1 MSDPVVIVGGSLAG
15 LRSAEGMRKA
25 GYSGPIKVIGNE
37 PYLPY
42 NRPPLSKEL
51 LSGSGEIDE
60 IYFPIKESVAD
71 IEWVLGQAATSL
83 SIQKQKVTDVSGA
96 SHSYSALVIATGL
109 RPKPLPVSANGIS
122 GVHVLRTFDDAVA
135 LRKQLLPGVKVLI
148 LGAGFIGCEVAAT
161 AVKAGGQVK
170 VVARTHEPM
179 EEALGKTLGKE
190 VKRRHELRGVEFV
203 RGASVFGLI
212 GDGHVQRVILDSG
225 VIFDA
230 DLVVVAIGSLPN
242 TEWLEGSGLDISN
255 GVLVDGGL
263 RALTSDGSV
272 VENIFAVGDVAR
284 YVNPLFDQIP
294 RRVEHWNLP
303 TETGKRAGLILGK
316 QLKGE
321 SIAEITAEPF
331 APLPSFWSDQYDM
344 HILAFGMT
352 YLADR
357 SKLVAGELSGDCVFE
372 YFRDDKLVG
381 VCGIGMRTVVQ
392 SYRNKFSLDEKIDSN

>member
-1 MSDPVVIVGGSLAG
+1 MSAPVVIVGGSLAG
-15 LRSAEGMRKA
+15 LRSAEGLRKA

-42 NRPPLSKEL
+42 NRPPLSKDL
-51 LSGSGEIDE
+51 LSGTGEIDE

-83 SIQKQKVTDVSGA
+83 DTKEQKVTDLSGT

-109 RPKPLPVSANGIS
+109 RPKPLPVDANGIS

-161 AVKAGGQVK
+161 AIKAGCQVR
-170 VVARTHEPM
+170 VVSRTHEPM
-179 EEALGKTLGKE
+179 QEALGKTLGKE
-190 VKRRHELRGVEFV
+190 VKRRHELKGVEFV
-203 RGASVFGLI
+203 KGASVFGLI
-212 GDGHVQRVILDSG
+212 GDGHVERVILDSG
-225 VIFDA
+225 VIYDA

-242 TEWLEGSGLDISN
+242 TEWLEGSGIDISN

-263 RALTSDGSV
+263 RALSSDGAV
-272 VENIFAVGDVAR
+272 FENVFAVGDVAR

-316 QLKGE
+316 YLIGE
-321 SIAEITAEPF
+321 SVAEVLAEPF
-331 APLPSFWSDQYDM
+331 VPLPSFWSDQYEM
-344 HILAFGMT
+344 NILAFGMT

-357 SKLVAGELSGDCVFE
+357 SELVAGELSGECVFE

-381 VCGIGMRTVVQ
+381 VCGIGMRPTIQ
-392 SYRNKFSLDEKIDSN
+392 SYRARFAL

>member
-1 MSDPVVIVGGSLAG
+1 LSAPVVIVGGSLAG
-15 LRSAEGMRKA
+15 LRSAEGLRKA
-25 GYSGPIKVIGNE
+25 GYTGPIKVIGNE

-71 IEWVLGQAATSL
+71 IEWLLGQAATSL
-83 SIQKQKVTDVSGA
+83 NIKEQKVTDLSGA

-109 RPKPLPVSANGIS
+109 RPKPLPVNANGIS
-122 GVHVLRTFDDAVA
+122 GIHVLRTFDDAVA

-161 AVKAGGQVK
+161 AVKAGCQVK
-170 VVARTHEPM
+170 VVSRTHEPM

-190 VKRRHELRGVEFV
+190 VKRRHELMGVEFV
-203 RGASVFGLI
+203 KGASVFGLI

-263 RALTSDGSV
+263 RALASDGTV

-284 YVNPLFDQIP
+284 YVNPLFDQVP

-303 TETGKRAGLILGK
+303 TETGKRAGQILGK
-316 QLKGE
+316 HLNGE
-321 SIAEITAEPF
+321 SVAQVLAEPF
-331 APLPSFWSDQYDM
+331 APLPSFWSDQYEM

-357 SKLVAGELSGDCVFE
+357 SELVAGELSGECVFE

-381 VCGIGMRTVVQ
+381 VCGIGMRPTIQ
-392 SYRNKFSLDEKIDSN
+392 SYRTRFSLA

>member
-1 MSDPVVIVGGSLAG
+1 LSAPVVIVGGSLAG
-15 LRSAEGMRKA
+15 LRSAEGLRKA
-25 GYSGPIKVIGNE
+25 GYAGPIKVIGNE

-83 SIQKQKVTDVSGA
+83 DTKEQKVTDLSGA

-109 RPKPLPVSANGIS
+109 RPKPLPVDSNGIS
-122 GVHVLRTFDDAVA
+122 GVHVLRTFDDALA
-135 LRKQLLPGVKVLI
+135 LRKQLLPGVKVVI

-161 AVKAGGQVK
+161 AIKAGCKVK
-170 VVARTHEPM
+170 VVARGHEPM
-179 EEALGKTLGKE
+179 EEALGKTLAKE
-190 VKRRHELRGVEFV
+190 VKRRHELKGVEFV
-203 RGASVFGLI
+203 KGASVFGLI
-212 GDGHVQRVILDSG
+212 GDGHVQRIILDSG
-225 VIFDA
+225 VIYDA

-242 TEWLEGSGLDISN
+242 TEWLEGSGIDISN

-263 RALTSDGSV
+263 RALSSDGAV
-272 VENIFAVGDVAR
+272 IENVFAVGDVAR
-284 YVNPLFDQIP
+284 YVNPLFDEVP

-303 TETGKRAGLILGK
+303 TETGKRAGQILGK
-316 QLKGE
+316 QLIGE
-321 SIAEITAEPF
+321 SVADMLEEPF

-357 SKLVAGELSGDCVFE
+357 SELVAGELSGECVLE
-372 YFRDDKLVG
+372 YFRNDKLVG
-381 VCGIGMRTVVQ
+381 VCGIGMRPTIQ
-392 SYRNKFSLDEKIDSN
+392 SYRTKFSLA

>member
-1 MSDPVVIVGGSLAG
+1 LSAPVVIVGGSLAG
-15 LRSAEGMRKA
+15 LRSAEGIRRA

-51 LSGSGEIDE
+51 LSGSGDIDE

-83 SIQKQKVTDVSGA
+83 DTKAQKVTDLSGA
-96 SHSYSALVIATGL
+96 DHSYRALVIATGL
-109 RPKPLPVSANGIS
+109 RPKPLPVISNGIS

-135 LRKQLLPGVKVLI
+135 IRKQLLPGVKVVI

-161 AVKAGGQVK
+161 AIKAGCQVK
-170 VVARTHEPM
+170 VVARAHEPM
-179 EEALGKTLGKE
+179 EEALGKTLAKE

-203 RGASVFGLI
+203 KGASVFGLI
-212 GDGHVQRVILDSG
+212 GDGHVQRIILDSG
-225 VIFDA
+225 VIYDA

-242 TEWLEGSGLDISN
+242 TEWLEGSGIDISN

-263 RALTSDGSV
+263 RALSLNGAV
-272 VENIFAVGDVAR
+272 IENVFAVGDVAR
-284 YVNPLFDQIP
+284 YINPLFDQVP

-303 TETGKRAGLILGK
+303 TETGKRAGQILGK
-316 QLKGE
+316 HLSGE
-321 SIAEITAEPF
+321 SVAGMLAEPF

-357 SKLVAGELSGDCVFE
+357 SELVAGELTGECVLE

-381 VCGIGMRTVVQ
+381 VCGIGMRPIIQ
-392 SYRNKFSLDEKIDSN
+392 SYRSRFSLA

>member
-1 MSDPVVIVGGSLAG
+1 LSAPVVIVGGSLAG
-15 LRSAEGMRKA
+15 LRSAEGLRKA

-42 NRPPLSKEL
+42 NRPPLSKDL
-51 LSGSGEIDE
+51 LSGTGEIDE

-71 IEWVLGQAATSL
+71 IDWVLGLAATSL
-83 SIQKQKVTDVSGA
+83 DIEEQKVTDLSGT
-96 SHSYSALVIATGL
+96 SHPYKALVIATGL
-109 RPKPLPVSANGIS
+109 RPKPLPVDANGIE
-122 GVHVLRTFDDAVA
+122 GIHVLRTFDDAVA

-161 AVKAGGQVK
+161 AVKAGCQVK
-170 VVARTHEPM
+170 VVSRTHEPM
-179 EEALGKTLGKE
+179 QEALGKTLGRE
-190 VKRRHELRGVEFV
+190 VKRRHELMGVEFV
-203 RGASVFGLI
+203 KGASVFGLI
-212 GDGHVQRVILDSG
+212 GDGHVERVILDSG
-225 VIFDA
+225 VIYDA

-242 TEWLEGSGLDISN
+242 TEWLEGSGIDISN

-263 RALTSDGSV
+263 RAISSDGTV

-284 YVNPLFDQIP
+284 YVNPLFDQVP

-303 TETGKRAGLILGK
+303 TETGKRAGLVLGK
-316 QLKGE
+316 YLNGE
-321 SIAEITAEPF
+321 SIAEMLTEPF

-357 SKLVAGELSGDCVFE
+357 SEMVAGEISGECVFE
-372 YFRDDKLVG
+372 YFRNDKLVG
-381 VCGIGMRTVVQ
+381 VCGIGMRPTIQ
-392 SYRNKFSLDEKIDSN
+392 SYRTKFSLA

>member
-1 MSDPVVIVGGSLAG
+1 LSAPVVIVGGSLAG
-15 LRSAEGMRKA
+15 LRSAEGIRRA
-25 GYSGPIKVIGNE
+25 GYTGPIKVIGNE

-51 LSGSGEIDE
+51 LSGSGDIDE

-83 SIQKQKVTDVSGA
+83 DTKEQKVTDLSGA
-96 SHSYSALVIATGL
+96 THSYSALVIATGL
-109 RPKPLPVSANGIS
+109 RPKPLPVNSNGIS

-135 LRKQLLPGVKVLI
+135 LRKQLLPGVKVVI

-161 AVKAGGQVK
+161 AIKAGCQVK
-170 VVARTHEPM
+170 VIARAHEPM
-179 EEALGKTLGKE
+179 EEALGKTLAKE
-190 VKRRHELRGVEFV
+190 VKRRHELKGVEFV
-203 RGASVFGLI
+203 KGASVFGLI
-212 GDGHVQRVILDSG
+212 GDGHVQRIILDSG
-225 VIFDA
+225 VIYDA

-242 TEWLEGSGLDISN
+242 TEWLEGSGIDISN

-263 RALTSDGSV
+263 RVLSSNGDV
-272 VENIFAVGDVAR
+272 IENVFAVGDVAR
-284 YVNPLFDQIP
+284 YVNPLFDQVP

-303 TETGKRAGLILGK
+303 TETGKRAGQVLGK
-316 QLKGE
+316 HLNGE
-321 SIAEITAEPF
+321 SVAEMLAEPF

-357 SKLVAGELSGDCVFE
+357 SELVAGELSGECVLE

-381 VCGIGMRTVVQ
+381 VCGIGMRPTIQ
-392 SYRNKFSLDEKIDSN
+392 SYRTKFSLA

>member
-1 MSDPVVIVGGSLAG
+1 LSAPVVIVGGSLAG
-15 LRSAEGMRKA
+15 LRSAEGIRRA
-25 GYSGPIKVIGNE
+25 GYTGPIKVIGNE

-51 LSGSGEIDE
+51 LSGSGDIDE

-83 SIQKQKVTDVSGA
+83 DTKEQKVTDLSGT

-109 RPKPLPVSANGIS
+109 RPKPLPVNSNGIA

-161 AVKAGGQVK
+161 AVKAGCQVK
-170 VVARTHEPM
+170 VVARAHEPM

-190 VKRRHELRGVEFV
+190 VKRRHELMGVEFV
-203 RGASVFGLI
+203 KGASVFGLI
-212 GDGHVQRVILDSG
+212 GDGYVQRVILDSG

-263 RALTSDGSV
+263 RALTSDGTV

-303 TETGKRAGLILGK
+303 TETGKRAGQILGK
-316 QLKGE
+316 HLNGE
-321 SIAEITAEPF
+321 SVAQVLAEPF
-331 APLPSFWSDQYDM
+331 APLPSFWSDQYEM

-357 SKLVAGELSGDCVFE
+357 SELVAGELSGECVFE
-372 YFRDDKLVG
+372 YFRNDKLVG
-381 VCGIGMRTVVQ
+381 VCGIGMRPTIQ
-392 SYRNKFSLDEKIDSN
+392 SYRTRFSLA

>member
-1 MSDPVVIVGGSLAG
+1 MSAPVVIVGGSLAG
-15 LRSAEGMRKA
+15 LRSAEGIRRA
-25 GYSGPIKVIGNE
+25 GYKGPIKVIGNE

-51 LSGSGEIDE
+51 LSGSGDIDE

-83 SIQKQKVTDVSGA
+83 DTKEQKVTDLSGT

-109 RPKPLPVSANGIS
+109 RPKPLPVNSNGIS

-135 LRKQLLPGVKVLI
+135 LRKQLLPGVKVVI

-161 AVKAGGQVK
+161 AIKAGCQVK
-170 VVARTHEPM
+170 VVARAHEPM
-179 EEALGKTLGKE
+179 EEALGKTLAKE
-190 VKRRHELRGVEFV
+190 VKRRHELKGIEFV
-203 RGASVFGLI
+203 KGASVFGLI
-212 GDGHVQRVILDSG
+212 GDGHVQRIILDSG
-225 VIFDA
+225 VIYDA

-242 TEWLEGSGLDISN
+242 TEWLEGSGIDISN

-263 RALTSDGSV
+263 RALSSDGDV
-272 VENIFAVGDVAR
+272 IENVFAVGDVAR
-284 YVNPLFDQIP
+284 YVNPLFDQVP

-303 TETGKRAGLILGK
+303 TETGKRAGQVLGK
-316 QLKGE
+316 HLIGE
-321 SIAEITAEPF
+321 SVAEMLAEPF

-357 SKLVAGELSGDCVFE
+357 SELVAGELSGECVLE

-381 VCGIGMRTVVQ
+381 VCGIGMRPTIQ
-392 SYRNKFSLDEKIDSN
+392 SYRTKFSLA

>member
-1 MSDPVVIVGGSLAG
+1 LSAPVVIVGGSLAG
-15 LRSAEGMRKA
+15 LRSAEGIRRA
-25 GYSGPIKVIGNE
+25 GYKGPIKVIGNE

-51 LSGSGEIDE
+51 LSGSGDIDE

-83 SIQKQKVTDVSGA
+83 DTKEQKVTDLSGT

-109 RPKPLPVSANGIS
+109 RPKPLPVNSNGIS

-135 LRKQLLPGVKVLI
+135 LRKQLLTGVKVVI

-161 AVKAGGQVK
+161 AIKAGCQVK
-170 VVARTHEPM
+170 VVARAHEPM
-179 EEALGKTLGKE
+179 EEALGKTLAKE
-190 VKRRHELRGVEFV
+190 VKRRHELKGIEFV
-203 RGASVFGLI
+203 KGASVFGLI
-212 GDGHVQRVILDSG
+212 GDGHVQRIILDSG
-225 VIFDA
+225 VIYDA

-242 TEWLEGSGLDISN
+242 TEWLEGSGIDISN

-263 RALTSDGSV
+263 RALSSDGDV
-272 VENIFAVGDVAR
+272 IENVFAVGDVAR
-284 YVNPLFDQIP
+284 YVNPLFDQVP

-303 TETGKRAGLILGK
+303 TETGKRAGQVLGK
-316 QLKGE
+316 HLNGE
-321 SIAEITAEPF
+321 SVAETLAEPF

-357 SKLVAGELSGDCVFE
+357 SELVAGELSGECVLE

-381 VCGIGMRTVVQ
+381 VCGIGMRPTIQ
-392 SYRNKFSLDEKIDSN
+392 SYRTKFSLA

>member
-1 MSDPVVIVGGSLAG
+1 MSAPVVIVGGSLAG
-15 LRSAEGMRKA
+15 LRSAEGIRRA
-25 GYSGPIKVIGNE
+25 GYKGPIKVIGNE

-51 LSGSGEIDE
+51 LSGSGDIDE

-83 SIQKQKVTDVSGA
+83 DTKEQKVTDLSGT

-109 RPKPLPVSANGIS
+109 RPKPLPVNSNGIS

-135 LRKQLLPGVKVLI
+135 LRKQLLPGVKVVT

-161 AVKAGGQVK
+161 AIKAGCQVK
-170 VVARTHEPM
+170 VIARAHEPM
-179 EEALGKTLGKE
+179 EEALGKTLAKE
-190 VKRRHELRGVEFV
+190 VKRRHELKGIEFV
-203 RGASVFGLI
+203 KGASVFGLI
-212 GDGHVQRVILDSG
+212 GDGHVQRIILDSG
-225 VIFDA
+225 VIYDA

-242 TEWLEGSGLDISN
+242 TEWLEGSGIDISN

-263 RALTSDGSV
+263 RALSSDGDLI
-272 VENIFAVGDVAR
+272 ENVFAVGDVAR
-284 YVNPLFDQIP
+284 YVNPLFDQVP

-303 TETGKRAGLILGK
+303 TETGKRVGQVLGK
-316 QLKGE
+316 HLNGE
-321 SIAEITAEPF
+321 SVAEMLAEPF

-357 SKLVAGELSGDCVFE
+357 SELVAGELSGECVLE

-381 VCGIGMRTVVQ
+381 VCGIGMRPTIQ
-392 SYRNKFSLDEKIDSN
+392 SYRTKFSLA

>member
-1 MSDPVVIVGGSLAG
+1 LSAPVVIVGGSLAG
-15 LRSAEGMRKA
+15 LRSAEGLRKA
-25 GYSGPIKVIGNE
+25 GYAGPIKVIGNE

-60 IYFPIKESVAD
+60 IYFPIKESVSD
-71 IEWVLGQAATSL
+71 VEWVLGLAATSL
-83 SIQKQKVTDVSGA
+83 DIEEQKVTDLSGT
-96 SHSYSALVIATGL
+96 SHPYKALVIATGL
-109 RPKPLPVSANGIS
+109 RPKPLPVDANGIE
-122 GVHVLRTFDDAVA
+122 GIHVLRTFDDAVA

-161 AVKAGGQVK
+161 AVKAGCQVK
-170 VVARTHEPM
+170 VVSRTHEPM
-179 EEALGKTLGKE
+179 QEALGKTLGRE
-190 VKRRHELRGVEFV
+190 VKRRHELMGVEFV
-203 RGASVFGLI
+203 KGASVFGLI
-212 GDGHVQRVILDSG
+212 GDGHVERVILDSG
-225 VIFDA
+225 VIYDA

-242 TEWLEGSGLDISN
+242 TEWLEGSGIDISN

-263 RALTSDGSV
+263 RAMSSDGAV

-284 YVNPLFDQIP
+284 YVNPLFDQVP

-303 TETGKRAGLILGK
+303 TETGKRAGLVLGK
-316 QLKGE
+316 YLNGE
-321 SIAEITAEPF
+321 SIAEMLAEPF

-357 SKLVAGELSGDCVFE
+357 SEMVAGEISGECVFE
-372 YFRDDKLVG
+372 YFRNDKLVG
-381 VCGIGMRTVVQ
+381 VCGIGMRPTIQ
-392 SYRNKFSLDEKIDSN
+392 SYRTKFSLA

>member
-1 MSDPVVIVGGSLAG
+1 LSAPVVIVGGSLAG
-15 LRSAEGMRKA
+15 LRSAEGLRKA

-42 NRPPLSKEL
+42 NRPPLSKDL
-51 LSGSGEIDE
+51 LSGTGEIDE

-71 IEWVLGQAATSL
+71 IDWVLGQAATSL
-83 SIQKQKVTDVSGA
+83 DTKEQKVTDLSGT

-109 RPKPLPVSANGIS
+109 RPKPLPVDANGIE
-122 GVHVLRTFDDAVA
+122 GIHVLRTFDDAVA

-161 AVKAGGQVK
+161 AVKAGCQVK
-170 VVARTHEPM
+170 VVSRTHEPM
-179 EEALGKTLGKE
+179 QEALGKTLGRE
-190 VKRRHELRGVEFV
+190 VKRRHELMGVEFV
-203 RGASVFGLI
+203 KGASVFGLI
-212 GDGHVQRVILDSG
+212 GDGHVERVILDSG
-225 VIFDA
+225 VIYDA

-242 TEWLEGSGLDISN
+242 TEWLEGSGIDISN

-263 RALTSDGSV
+263 RAMSSDGAV

-284 YVNPLFDQIP
+284 YVNPLFDQVP

-303 TETGKRAGLILGK
+303 TETGKRAGLVLGK
-316 QLKGE
+316 YLNGE
-321 SIAEITAEPF
+321 SIAEMLAEPF

-357 SKLVAGELSGDCVFE
+357 SEMVAGEISGECVFE
-372 YFRDDKLVG
+372 YFRNDKLVG
-381 VCGIGMRTVVQ
+381 VCGIGMRPTIQ
-392 SYRNKFSLDEKIDSN
+392 SYRTKFSLA

>member
-1 MSDPVVIVGGSLAG
+1 LSAPVVIVGGSLAG
-15 LRSAEGMRKA
+15 LRSAEGIRRA

-42 NRPPLSKEL
+42 NRPPLSKDL
-51 LSGSGEIDE
+51 LSGNGQIDE

-83 SIQKQKVTDVSGA
+83 DTKEQKVTDLSGA
-96 SHSYSALVIATGL
+96 SHPYSALVIATGL
-109 RPKPLPVSANGIS
+109 RPKPLPVDSNGIS
-122 GVHVLRTFDDAVA
+122 GVHVLRTFDDAVG
-135 LRKQLLPGVKVLI
+135 LRKQLLPGVKTVI

-161 AVKAGGQVK
+161 AIKAGCQVK
-170 VVARTHEPM
+170 VVARAHEPM
-179 EEALGKTLGKE
+179 EEALGNILAKE
-190 VKRRHELRGVEFV
+190 VKRRHELKGVEFV
-203 RGASVFGLI
+203 KGASVFGLI

-263 RALTSDGSV
+263 RAITSDGTV

-303 TETGKRAGLILGK
+303 TETGKRAGQILGRH
-316 QLKGE
+316 LNGE
-321 SIAEITAEPF
+321 SVAQVLAEPF
-331 APLPSFWSDQYDM
+331 APLPSFWSDQYEM

-357 SKLVAGELSGDCVFE
+357 SELVAGELSGECVLE

-381 VCGIGMRTVVQ
+381 VCGIGMRPTIQ
-392 SYRNKFSLDEKIDSN
+392 SYRTKFSLA

>member
-1 MSDPVVIVGGSLAG
+1 MSAPVVIVGGSLAG
-15 LRSAEGMRKA
+15 LRSAEGIRKA

-71 IEWVLGQAATSL
+71 IEWVLGKAATSL
-83 SIQKQKVTDVSGA
+83 DTKEQKVTDLSGT

-109 RPKPLPVSANGIS
+109 RPKPLPVDANGIS

-135 LRKQLLPGVKVLI
+135 LRRELVPGVKVLI

-161 AVKAGGQVK
+161 AVKAGCQVK
-170 VVARTHEPM
+170 VVSRIHEPM

-190 VKRRHELRGVEFV
+190 VKRRHEQKGVEFV
-203 RGASVFGLI
+203 KGASVFGLI
-212 GDGHVQRVILDSG
+212 GDGRVERVILDSG
-225 VIFDA
+225 VIYDA
-230 DLVVVAIGSLPN
+230 DLVVVAIGSSPN
-242 TEWLEGSGLDISN
+242 TEWLEGSGIDISN

-263 RALTSDGSV
+263 RAISSDGSV
-272 VENIFAVGDVAR
+272 VENVFAVGDVAR
-284 YVNPLFDQIP
+284 YVNPLFDQVP

-303 TETGKRAGLILGK
+303 TETGKRAGLVLGK
-316 QLKGE
+316 QLCGE
-321 SIAEITAEPF
+321 SVAEMLSEPF
-331 APLPSFWSDQYDM
+331 APLPSFWSDQYEM

-357 SKLVAGELSGDCVFE
+357 SELVAGELSGECVFE

-381 VCGIGMRTVVQ
+381 VCGIGMRPTIQ
-392 SYRNKFSLDEKIDSN
+392 SYRSRFAI

>member
-1 MSDPVVIVGGSLAG
+1 MSAPVVIVGGSLAG
-15 LRSAEGMRKA
+15 LRSAEGLRKA
-25 GYSGPIKVIGNE
+25 GYAGPIKVIGNE

-51 LSGSGEIDE
+51 LSGTGEIDE

-71 IEWVLGQAATSL
+71 VEWLLGLAATSL
-83 SIQKQKVTDVSGA
+83 DIQEQKVTDLAGT

-109 RPKPLPVSANGIS
+109 RPKPLPVDANGIS
-122 GVHVLRTFDDAVA
+122 GIHVLRTFDDAIA

-161 AVKAGGQVK
+161 AIKAGCQVR
-170 VVARTHEPM
+170 VVSRTHEPM
-179 EEALGKTLGKE
+179 QEALGETLAKE
-190 VKRRHELRGVEFV
+190 VKRRHELMGVEFV
-203 RGASVFGLI
+203 KGASVFGLI
-212 GDGHVQRVILDSG
+212 GDGHVERVILDSG
-225 VIFDA
+225 VIYDA

-242 TEWLEGSGLDISN
+242 TEWLEGSGIDISN

-263 RALTSDGSV
+263 RALSSEGAV
-272 VENIFAVGDVAR
+272 LENVFAVGDVAR
-284 YVNPLFDQIP
+284 YVNPLFDQVP

-316 QLKGE
+316 YLNGE
-321 SIAEITAEPF
+321 SLAEILAEPF

-357 SKLVAGELSGDCVFE
+357 SELVAGEISGECVFE
-372 YFRDDKLVG
+372 YFRNYKLVG
-381 VCGIGMRTVVQ
+381 VCGIGMRPTIQ
-392 SYRNKFSLDEKIDSN
+392 SYRTKFLLA

>member
-1 MSDPVVIVGGSLAG
+1 MSAPVVIVGGSLAG
-15 LRSAEGMRKA
+15 LRSAEGLRKA
-25 GYSGPIKVIGNE
+25 GYSGPIKIIGNE

-42 NRPPLSKEL
+42 NRPPLSKDL
-51 LSGSGEIDE
+51 LSGTGEIDE

-71 IEWVLGQAATSL
+71 IDWVLGQAATSL
-83 SIQKQKVTDVSGA
+83 DTKEQKVTDLSGT

-109 RPKPLPVSANGIS
+109 RPKPLPVDANGIE
-122 GVHVLRTFDDAVA
+122 GIHVLRTFDDAVA

-161 AVKAGGQVK
+161 AVKAGCQVK
-170 VVARTHEPM
+170 VVSRTHEPM
-179 EEALGKTLGKE
+179 QEALGKTLGRE
-190 VKRRHELRGVEFV
+190 VKRRHELMGVEFV
-203 RGASVFGLI
+203 KGASVFGLI
-212 GDGHVQRVILDSG
+212 GDGHVERVILDSG
-225 VIFDA
+225 VIYDA

-242 TEWLEGSGLDISN
+242 TEWLEGSGIDISN

-263 RALTSDGSV
+263 RAISSDGTV

-284 YVNPLFDQIP
+284 YVNPLFDQVP

-303 TETGKRAGLILGK
+303 TETGKRAGLVLGK
-316 QLKGE
+316 YLNGE
-321 SIAEITAEPF
+321 SIAEMLTEPF

-357 SKLVAGELSGDCVFE
+357 SEMVAGEISGECVFE
-372 YFRDDKLVG
+372 YFRNDKLVG
-381 VCGIGMRTVVQ
+381 VCGIGMRPTIQ
-392 SYRNKFSLDEKIDSN
+392 SYRTKFSLA

>member
-1 MSDPVVIVGGSLAG
+1 LSAPVVIVGGSLAG
-15 LRSAEGMRKA
+15 LRSAEGIRKA

-83 SIQKQKVTDVSGA
+83 DTKEQKVTDLSGA

-109 RPKPLPVSANGIS
+109 RPKPLPVDSNGIS
-122 GVHVLRTFDDAVA
+122 GVHVLRTFDDALA
-135 LRKQLLPGVKVLI
+135 LRKQLLPGVKVVI

-161 AVKAGGQVK
+161 AIKAGCKVK
-170 VVARTHEPM
+170 VVARGHEPM
-179 EEALGKTLGKE
+179 EEALGRTLAKE
-190 VKRRHELRGVEFV
+190 VKRRHELKGVEFV
-203 RGASVFGLI
+203 KGASVFGLI
-212 GDGHVQRVILDSG
+212 GDGHVQRIILDSG
-225 VIFDA
+225 VIYDA

-242 TEWLEGSGLDISN
+242 TEWLEGSGIDISN

-263 RALTSDGSV
+263 RALSSDGAV
-272 VENIFAVGDVAR
+272 IENVFAVGDVAR
-284 YVNPLFDQIP
+284 YVNPLFDEVP

-303 TETGKRAGLILGK
+303 TETGKRAGQILGK
-316 QLKGE
+316 QLIGE
-321 SIAEITAEPF
+321 SVADMLEEPF

-357 SKLVAGELSGDCVFE
+357 SELVAGELSGECVLE
-372 YFRDDKLVG
+372 YFRNDKLVG
-381 VCGIGMRTVVQ
+381 VCGIGMRPTIQ
-392 SYRNKFSLDEKIDSN
+392 SYRTKFSLA

>member
-1 MSDPVVIVGGSLAG
+1 LSVPVVIVGGSLAG
-15 LRSAEGMRKA
+15 L

-42 NRPPLSKEL
+42 NRPPLSKDL
-51 LSGSGEIDE
+51 LSGTGEIDE

-71 IEWVLGQAATSL
+71 IEWVLGQAATAL
-83 SIQKQKVTDVSGA
+83 DTTAQKVTDLSGT

-109 RPKPLPVSANGIS
+109 RPKPLPVNANGIS

-161 AVKAGGQVK
+161 AIKAGCQVR
-170 VVARTHEPM
+170 VVSRTHEPM
-179 EEALGKTLGKE
+179 QEALGKTLGKE
-190 VKRRHELRGVEFV
+190 VKRRHELKGVEFV
-203 RGASVFGLI
+203 KGASVFGLI
-212 GDGHVQRVILDSG
+212 GDGHVERVILDSG
-225 VIFDA
+225 VIYDA

-242 TEWLEGSGLDISN
+242 TEWLEGSGIDISD

-263 RALTSDGSV
+263 RALSSDGV
-272 VENIFAVGDVAR
+272 VFENVFAVGDVAR

-316 QLKGE
+316 QLIGE
-321 SIAEITAEPF
+321 SVAEVLAESF
-331 APLPSFWSDQYDM
+331 APLPSFWSDQYEM
-344 HILAFGMT
+344 NILAFGMT

-357 SKLVAGELSGDCVFE
+357 SELVAGELSGECVFE

-381 VCGIGMRTVVQ
+381 VCGIGMRPTIQ
-392 SYRNKFSLDEKIDSN
+392 SYRSRFAL

>member
-1 MSDPVVIVGGSLAG
+1 MSAPVVIVGGSLAG
-15 LRSAEGMRKA
+15 LRSAEGIRRA
-25 GYSGPIKVIGNE
+25 GYTGPIKVIGNE

-51 LSGSGEIDE
+51 LSGSGDIDE

-83 SIQKQKVTDVSGA
+83 DTKEQKVTDLSGT

-109 RPKPLPVSANGIS
+109 RPKPLPVNSNGIA

-135 LRKQLLPGVKVLI
+135 LRKQLLPGVKVVI

-161 AVKAGGQVK
+161 AIKAGCQVK
-170 VVARTHEPM
+170 VVARAHEPM
-179 EEALGKTLGKE
+179 EEALGNILAKE
-190 VKRRHELRGVEFV
+190 VKRRHELKGVEFV
-203 RGASVFGLI
+203 KGASVFGLI
-212 GDGHVQRVILDSG
+212 GDGHVQRIILDSG
-225 VIFDA
+225 VIYDA

-242 TEWLEGSGLDISN
+242 TEWLEGSGIDVSN

-263 RALTSDGSV
+263 RALSSDGDV
-272 VENIFAVGDVAR
+272 IENVFAVGDVAR
-284 YVNPLFDQIP
+284 YTNPLFDQVP

-303 TETGKRAGLILGK
+303 TETGKRAGQVLGK
-316 QLKGE
+316 HLNGE
-321 SIAEITAEPF
+321 SVAEMLAEPF

-357 SKLVAGELSGDCVFE
+357 SELVAGELSGECVLE

-381 VCGIGMRTVVQ
+381 VCGIGMRPTIQ
-392 SYRNKFSLDEKIDSN
+392 SYRTKFSLA

>member
-1 MSDPVVIVGGSLAG
+1 LSAPVVIVGGSLAG
-15 LRSAEGMRKA
+15 LRSAEGLRKA

-42 NRPPLSKEL
+42 NRPPLSKDL
-51 LSGSGEIDE
+51 LSGTGEIGE

-71 IEWVLGQAATSL
+71 IEWVLGQAATAL
-83 SIQKQKVTDVSGA
+83 DTTAQKVTDLSGT
-96 SHSYSALVIATGL
+96 SHSYSALIIATGL
-109 RPKPLPVSANGIS
+109 RPKPLPVDANGIT

-161 AVKAGGQVK
+161 AIKAGCQVR
-170 VVARTHEPM
+170 VVSRTHEPM
-179 EEALGKTLGKE
+179 QEALGKTLGKE
-190 VKRRHELRGVEFV
+190 VKRRHELKGVEFV
-203 RGASVFGLI
+203 KGASVFGLI
-212 GDGHVQRVILDSG
+212 GDGHVERVILDSG
-225 VIFDA
+225 VIYDA

-242 TEWLEGSGLDISN
+242 TEWLEGSGIDISD

-263 RALTSDGSV
+263 RALSSDGV
-272 VENIFAVGDVAR
+272 VFENVFAVGDVAR

-316 QLKGE
+316 QLIGE
-321 SIAEITAEPF
+321 SVAEVLAESF
-331 APLPSFWSDQYDM
+331 APLPSFWSDQYEM
-344 HILAFGMT
+344 NILAFGMT

-357 SKLVAGELSGDCVFE
+357 SELVAGELSGECVFE

-381 VCGIGMRTVVQ
+381 VCGIGMRPTIQ
-392 SYRNKFSLDEKIDSN
+392 SYRSRFAL

>member
-1 MSDPVVIVGGSLAG
+1 LSAPVVIVGGSLAG
-15 LRSAEGMRKA
+15 LRSAEGIRRA
-25 GYSGPIKVIGNE
+25 GYKGPIKVIGNE

-51 LSGSGEIDE
+51 LSGSGDIDE

-83 SIQKQKVTDVSGA
+83 DTKEQKVTDLSGT

-109 RPKPLPVSANGIS
+109 RPKPLPVNSNGIS

-135 LRKQLLPGVKVLI
+135 LRKQLLTGVKVVI

-161 AVKAGGQVK
+161 AIKAGCQVK
-170 VVARTHEPM
+170 VVARAHEPM
-179 EEALGKTLGKE
+179 EEALGKTLAKE
-190 VKRRHELRGVEFV
+190 VKRRHELKGVEFV
-203 RGASVFGLI
+203 KGASVFGLI
-212 GDGHVQRVILDSG
+212 GDGHVQRIILDSG
-225 VIFDA
+225 VIYDA

-242 TEWLEGSGLDISN
+242 TEWLEGSGIDISN

-263 RALTSDGSV
+263 RALSSDGDV
-272 VENIFAVGDVAR
+272 IENVFAVGDVAR
-284 YVNPLFDQIP
+284 YVNPLFDQVP

-303 TETGKRAGLILGK
+303 TETGKRAGQVLGK
-316 QLKGE
+316 HLNGE
-321 SIAEITAEPF
+321 SVAEMLAEPF

-357 SKLVAGELSGDCVFE
+357 SELVAGELSGECVLE

-381 VCGIGMRTVVQ
+381 VCGIGMRPTIQ
-392 SYRNKFSLDEKIDSN
+392 SYRTKFSLA

>member
-1 MSDPVVIVGGSLAG
+1 MSAPVVIVGGSLAG
-15 LRSAEGMRKA
+15 LRSAEGIRRA

-42 NRPPLSKEL
+42 NRPPLSKDL
-51 LSGSGEIDE
+51 LSGTGQIDE

-83 SIQKQKVTDVSGA
+83 DTKEQKVTDLSGA
-96 SHSYSALVIATGL
+96 SHPYSALVIATGL
-109 RPKPLPVSANGIS
+109 RPKPLPVDSNGIS
-122 GVHVLRTFDDAVA
+122 GVHVLRTFDDAVG
-135 LRKQLLPGVKVLI
+135 LRKQLLPGVKTVI

-161 AVKAGGQVK
+161 AIKAGCQVK
-170 VVARTHEPM
+170 VVARAHEPM
-179 EEALGKTLGKE
+179 EEALGNILAKE
-190 VKRRHELRGVEFV
+190 VKRRHELKGVEFV
-203 RGASVFGLI
+203 KGASVFGLI

-263 RALTSDGSV
+263 RALTSDGTV

-303 TETGKRAGLILGK
+303 TETGKRAGQILGRH
-316 QLKGE
+316 LNGE
-321 SIAEITAEPF
+321 SVAQVLAEPF
-331 APLPSFWSDQYDM
+331 APLPSFWSDQYEM

-357 SKLVAGELSGDCVFE
+357 SELVAGELSGECVLE

-381 VCGIGMRTVVQ
+381 VCGIGMRPTIQ
-392 SYRNKFSLDEKIDSN
+392 SYRTKFSLA

>member
-1 MSDPVVIVGGSLAG
+1 MSAPVVIVGGSLAG
-15 LRSAEGMRKA
+15 LRSAEGLRKA

-42 NRPPLSKEL
+42 NRPPLSKDL
-51 LSGSGEIDE
+51 LSGTGEIGE

-71 IEWVLGQAATSL
+71 IEWVLGQAATAL
-83 SIQKQKVTDVSGA
+83 DTTAQKVTDLSGT
-96 SHSYSALVIATGL
+96 SHSYSALIIATGL
-109 RPKPLPVSANGIS
+109 RPKPLPVDANGIT

-161 AVKAGGQVK
+161 AIKAGCQVR
-170 VVARTHEPM
+170 VVSRTHEPM
-179 EEALGKTLGKE
+179 QEALGKTLGKE
-190 VKRRHELRGVEFV
+190 VKRRHELKGVEFV
-203 RGASVFGLI
+203 KGASVFGLI
-212 GDGHVQRVILDSG
+212 GDGHVERVILDSG
-225 VIFDA
+225 VIYDA

-242 TEWLEGSGLDISN
+242 TEWLEGSGIDISD

-263 RALTSDGSV
+263 RALSSDGV
-272 VENIFAVGDVAR
+272 VFENVFAVGDVAR

-316 QLKGE
+316 QLIGE
-321 SIAEITAEPF
+321 SVAEVLAESF
-331 APLPSFWSDQYDM
+331 APLPSFWSDQYEM
-344 HILAFGMT
+344 NILAFGMT

-357 SKLVAGELSGDCVFE
+357 SELVAGELSGECVFE

-381 VCGIGMRTVVQ
+381 VCGIGMRPTIQ
-392 SYRNKFSLDEKIDSN
+392 SYRSRFAL

>member
-1 MSDPVVIVGGSLAG
+1 MSAPVVIVGGSLAG
-15 LRSAEGMRKA
+15 LRSAEGIRRA
-25 GYSGPIKVIGNE
+25 GYKGPIKVIGNE

-51 LSGSGEIDE
+51 LSGSGDIDE

-83 SIQKQKVTDVSGA
+83 DTKEQKVTDLSGT

-109 RPKPLPVSANGIS
+109 RPKPLPVNSNGIS

-135 LRKQLLPGVKVLI
+135 LRKQLLPGVKVVI

-161 AVKAGGQVK
+161 AIKAGCQVK
-170 VVARTHEPM
+170 VVARAHEPM
-179 EEALGKTLGKE
+179 EEALGKTLAKE
-190 VKRRHELRGVEFV
+190 VKRRHELKGIEFV
-203 RGASVFGLI
+203 KGASVFGLI
-212 GDGHVQRVILDSG
+212 GDGHVQRIILDSG
-225 VIFDA
+225 VIYDA

-242 TEWLEGSGLDISN
+242 TEWLEGSGIDISN

-263 RALTSDGSV
+263 RALSSDGEV
-272 VENIFAVGDVAR
+272 IENVFAVGDVAR
-284 YVNPLFDQIP
+284 YVNPLFDQVP

-303 TETGKRAGLILGK
+303 TETGKRAGQVLGK
-316 QLKGE
+316 HLNGE
-321 SIAEITAEPF
+321 SVAEMLAEPF

-357 SKLVAGELSGDCVFE
+357 SELVAGELSGECVLE

-381 VCGIGMRTVVQ
+381 VCGIGMRPTIQ
-392 SYRNKFSLDEKIDSN
+392 SYRTKFSLA

>member
-1 MSDPVVIVGGSLAG
+1 LSVPVVIVGGSLAG
-15 LRSAEGMRKA
+15 LRSAEGLRKA

-42 NRPPLSKEL
+42 NRPPLSKDL
-51 LSGSGEIDE
+51 LSGTGEIDE

-71 IEWVLGQAATSL
+71 IDWVLGQAATSL
-83 SIQKQKVTDVSGA
+83 DTKEQKVTDLSGT

-109 RPKPLPVSANGIS
+109 RPKPLPVNANGIS

-161 AVKAGGQVK
+161 AIKAGCQVR
-170 VVARTHEPM
+170 VVSRTHEPM
-179 EEALGKTLGKE
+179 QEALGKTLGKE
-190 VKRRHELRGVEFV
+190 VKRRHELKGVEFV
-203 RGASVFGLI
+203 KGASVFGLI
-212 GDGHVQRVILDSG
+212 GDGHVERVILDSG
-225 VIFDA
+225 VIYDA

-242 TEWLEGSGLDISN
+242 TEWLEGSGIDISN

-263 RALTSDGSV
+263 RALASDGAV
-272 VENIFAVGDVAR
+272 FENVLAVGDVAR
-284 YVNPLFDQIP
+284 YVNPLFDQVP

-316 QLKGE
+316 YLIGE
-321 SIAEITAEPF
+321 SVAEVLAESF
-331 APLPSFWSDQYDM
+331 APLPSFWSDQYEM
-344 HILAFGMT
+344 NILAFGMT

-357 SKLVAGELSGDCVFE
+357 SELVAGELSGECVFE

-381 VCGIGMRTVVQ
+381 VCGIGMRPTIQ
-392 SYRNKFSLDEKIDSN
+392 SYRARFAL

>member
-1 MSDPVVIVGGSLAG
+1 MSAPVVIVGGSLAG
-15 LRSAEGMRKA
+15 LRSAEGLRKA
-25 GYSGPIKVIGNE
+25 GYAGPIKVIGNE

-83 SIQKQKVTDVSGA
+83 NIQEQKVTDLSGA
-96 SHSYSALVIATGL
+96 SHPYSALVIATGL
-109 RPKPLPVSANGIS
+109 RPKPLPVNANGIS

-161 AVKAGGQVK
+161 AVKAGCQVK
-170 VVARTHEPM
+170 VVSRTHEPM

-190 VKRRHELRGVEFV
+190 VKRRHELMGVEFV
-203 RGASVFGLI
+203 KGASVFGLI

-242 TEWLEGSGLDISN
+242 TEWLEGSGLDIAN

-263 RALTSDGSV
+263 RALSSDGTV

-284 YVNPLFDQIP
+284 YVNPLFDQVP

-303 TETGKRAGLILGK
+303 TETGKRAGQILGK
-316 QLKGE
+316 HLNGE
-321 SIAEITAEPF
+321 SVAQVLAEPF
-331 APLPSFWSDQYDM
+331 APLPSFWSDQYEM

-357 SKLVAGELSGDCVFE
+357 SELVAGELSGECVFE
-372 YFRDDKLVG
+372 YFRNDKLVG
-381 VCGIGMRTVVQ
+381 VCGIGMRPTIQ
-392 SYRNKFSLDEKIDSN
+392 SYRTRFSLA

>member
-1 MSDPVVIVGGSLAG
+1 MSAPVVIVGGSLAG
-15 LRSAEGMRKA
+15 LRSAEGIRKA

-83 SIQKQKVTDVSGA
+83 DTKEQKVTDLSGA

-109 RPKPLPVSANGIS
+109 RPKPLPVDSNGIS
-122 GVHVLRTFDDAVA
+122 GVHVLRTFDDALA
-135 LRKQLLPGVKVLI
+135 LRKQLLPGVKVVI

-161 AVKAGGQVK
+161 AIKAGCKVK
-170 VVARTHEPM
+170 VVARGHEPM
-179 EEALGKTLGKE
+179 EEALGKTLAKE
-190 VKRRHELRGVEFV
+190 VKRRHELKGVEFV
-203 RGASVFGLI
+203 KGASVFGLI
-212 GDGHVQRVILDSG
+212 GDGHVQRIILDSG
-225 VIFDA
+225 VIYDA

-242 TEWLEGSGLDISN
+242 TEWLEGSGIDVSN

-263 RALTSDGSV
+263 RALSSDGAV
-272 VENIFAVGDVAR
+272 IENVFAVGDVAR
-284 YVNPLFDQIP
+284 YVNPLFDEVP

-303 TETGKRAGLILGK
+303 TETGKRAGQILGK
-316 QLKGE
+316 QLNGE
-321 SIAEITAEPF
+321 SVADMLAEPF

-357 SKLVAGELSGDCVFE
+357 SELVAGELSGECVLE
-372 YFRDDKLVG
+372 YFRNDKLVG
-381 VCGIGMRTVVQ
+381 VCGIGMRPTIQ
-392 SYRNKFSLDEKIDSN
+392 SYRTKFSLA

>member
-1 MSDPVVIVGGSLAG
+1 MSAPVVIVGGSLAG
-15 LRSAEGMRKA
+15 LRSAEGLRKA

-42 NRPPLSKEL
+42 NRPPLSKDL
-51 LSGSGEIDE
+51 LSGPGEIDE

-71 IEWVLGQAATSL
+71 IDWVLGQAATSL
-83 SIQKQKVTDVSGA
+83 DTKEQKVTDLSGT

-109 RPKPLPVSANGIS
+109 RPKPLPVDANGIS

-161 AVKAGGQVK
+161 AIKAGCQVR
-170 VVARTHEPM
+170 VVSRTHEPM
-179 EEALGKTLGKE
+179 QEALGKTLGKE
-190 VKRRHELRGVEFV
+190 VKRRHELKGVEFV
-203 RGASVFGLI
+203 KGASVFGLI
-212 GDGHVQRVILDSG
+212 GDGHVERVILDSG
-225 VIFDA
+225 VIYDA

-242 TEWLEGSGLDISN
+242 TEWLEGSGIDISN

-263 RALTSDGSV
+263 RALSSDGAV
-272 VENIFAVGDVAR
+272 FENVFAVGDVAR

-316 QLKGE
+316 YLIGE
-321 SIAEITAEPF
+321 SVAEVLAESF
-331 APLPSFWSDQYDM
+331 APLPSFWSDQYEM
-344 HILAFGMT
+344 NILAFGMT

-357 SKLVAGELSGDCVFE
+357 SELVAGELSGECVFE

-381 VCGIGMRTVVQ
+381 VCGIGMRPTIQ
-392 SYRNKFSLDEKIDSN
+392 SYRARFAL

>member
-1 MSDPVVIVGGSLAG
+1 MSAPVVIVGGSLAG
-15 LRSAEGMRKA
+15 LRSAEGLRKA

-42 NRPPLSKEL
+42 NRPPLSKDL
-51 LSGSGEIDE
+51 LSGTGEIGE

-71 IEWVLGQAATSL
+71 IEWVLGQAATAL
-83 SIQKQKVTDVSGA
+83 DTTAQKVTDLSGT

-109 RPKPLPVSANGIS
+109 RPKPLPVDANGIT

-161 AVKAGGQVK
+161 AIKAGCQVR
-170 VVARTHEPM
+170 VVSRTHEPM
-179 EEALGKTLGKE
+179 QEALGKTLGKE
-190 VKRRHELRGVEFV
+190 VKRRHELKGVEFV
-203 RGASVFGLI
+203 KGASVFGLI
-212 GDGHVQRVILDSG
+212 GDGHVERVILDSG
-225 VIFDA
+225 VIYDA

-242 TEWLEGSGLDISN
+242 TEWLEGSGIDISD

-263 RALTSDGSV
+263 RALSSDGV
-272 VENIFAVGDVAR
+272 VFENVFAVGDVAR

-316 QLKGE
+316 QLIGE
-321 SIAEITAEPF
+321 SVAEVLAESF
-331 APLPSFWSDQYDM
+331 APLPSFWSDQYEM
-344 HILAFGMT
+344 NILAFGMT

-357 SKLVAGELSGDCVFE
+357 SELVAGEISGECVFE

-381 VCGIGMRTVVQ
+381 VCGIGMRPTIQ
-392 SYRNKFSLDEKIDSN
+392 SYRSRFAL

>member
-1 MSDPVVIVGGSLAG
+1 LSAPVVIVGGSLAG
-15 LRSAEGMRKA
+15 LRSAEGLRKA

-42 NRPPLSKEL
+42 NRPPLSKDL
-51 LSGSGEIDE
+51 LSGTGEIGE

-71 IEWVLGQAATSL
+71 IEWVLGQAATAL
-83 SIQKQKVTDVSGA
+83 DTTAQKVTDLSGT

-109 RPKPLPVSANGIS
+109 RPKPLPVDANGIT

-161 AVKAGGQVK
+161 AIKAGCQVR
-170 VVARTHEPM
+170 VVSRTHEPM
-179 EEALGKTLGKE
+179 QEALGKTLGKE
-190 VKRRHELRGVEFV
+190 VKRRHELKGVEFV
-203 RGASVFGLI
+203 KGASVFGLI
-212 GDGHVQRVILDSG
+212 GDGHVERVILDSG
-225 VIFDA
+225 VIYDA

-242 TEWLEGSGLDISN
+242 TEWLEGSGIDISD

-263 RALTSDGSV
+263 RALSSDGV
-272 VENIFAVGDVAR
+272 VFENVFAVGDVAR

-316 QLKGE
+316 QLIGE
-321 SIAEITAEPF
+321 SVAEVLAESF
-331 APLPSFWSDQYDM
+331 APLPSFWSDQYEM
-344 HILAFGMT
+344 NILAFGMT

-357 SKLVAGELSGDCVFE
+357 SELVAGELSGECVFE

-381 VCGIGMRTVVQ
+381 VCGIGMRPTIQ
-392 SYRNKFSLDEKIDSN
+392 SYRSRFAL

>member
-1 MSDPVVIVGGSLAG
+1 MSAPVVIVGGSLAG
-15 LRSAEGMRKA
+15 LRSAEGLRKA

-42 NRPPLSKEL
+42 NRPPLSKDL
-51 LSGSGEIDE
+51 LSGTGEIGE

-71 IEWVLGQAATSL
+71 IEWVLGQAATAL
-83 SIQKQKVTDVSGA
+83 DTTAQKVTDLSGT

-109 RPKPLPVSANGIS
+109 RPKPLPVDANGIT

-161 AVKAGGQVK
+161 AIKAGCQVR
-170 VVARTHEPM
+170 VVSRTHEPM
-179 EEALGKTLGKE
+179 QEALGKTLGKE
-190 VKRRHELRGVEFV
+190 VKRRHELKGVEFV
-203 RGASVFGLI
+203 KGASVFGLI
-212 GDGHVQRVILDSG
+212 GDGHVERVILDSG
-225 VIFDA
+225 VIYDA

-242 TEWLEGSGLDISN
+242 TEWLEGSGIDISD

-263 RALTSDGSV
+263 RALSSDGV
-272 VENIFAVGDVAR
+272 VFENVFAVGDVAR

-316 QLKGE
+316 QLIGE
-321 SIAEITAEPF
+321 SVAEVLAESF
-331 APLPSFWSDQYDM
+331 APLPSFWSDQYEM
-344 HILAFGMT
+344 NILAFGMT

-357 SKLVAGELSGDCVFE
+357 SELVAGELSGECVFE

-381 VCGIGMRTVVQ
+381 VCGIGMRPTIQ
-392 SYRNKFSLDEKIDSN
+392 SYRARFAL